1 MNESADISGAFQ
13 HPTLV
18 DYLMVVE
25 HDPIDLCLHLYV
37 GALEVGII
45 GVRGGRVV
53 HADLPGASGNT
64 ALSLLARLPDARIT
78 PEPWTER
85 ANNVEGAWRQLV
97 DQGQIANSPG
107 RRQRLSQIRAEL
119 RELDAELAAE
129 SGVYE
134 IARPEPSS
142 ADASALRVATELLDW
157 AVVEAYLV
165 RDIEGARILAERRE
179 QLEPGDL
186 TSAANLERLRL
197 RLLEDEIA
205 ADVAEVT
212 K

>member
-1 MNESADISGAFQ
+1 MNGSADISGAFQ
-13 HPTLV
+13 RPTLV
-18 DYLMVVE
+18 DYLIVVE
-25 HDPIDLCLHLYV
+25 HDSIDLCLHLYV

-64 ALSLLARLPDARIT
+64 ALSLLARLSDARIT

-85 ANNVEGAWRQLV
+85 ASNVEGGWRQLV

-107 RRQRLSQIRAEL
+107 RRQRLAQIRAEL
-119 RELDAELAAE
+119 RELDAEIAAE

-134 IARPEPSS
+134 IAQPEPSS
-142 ADASALRVATELLDW
+142 AGAPALAVATELLDW

-165 RDIEGARILAERRE
+165 RDIEGARALAERRE
-179 QLEPGDL
+179 QLKPGDL

-197 RLLEDEIA
+197 RLLEDELVA
-205 ADVAEVT
+205 GVAEVT
-212 K
+212 Q